1 MEPVTRRELIVG
13 SSLLAASSV
22 PAAAS
27 AESPLHEPRK
37 LKVLVAGAHPDDP
50 ESGCGGTICRY
61 VDAGNEVAVLY
72 LTRGEGGV
80 RGKSADEAAAIRTAE
95 AKKACQILK
104 ARPLFAGQIDGRTE
118 ISAAHYDAFRK
129 LLDDEKPD
137 VVFTHWPIDGHRD
150 HRACSLLVYDAWLR
164 SGRQF
169 ALYYFEVDL
178 GAQTQCF
185 RPTHYV
191 DITAVEPRK
200 ARGLLRAR
208 EPERRDG
215 FLYQL
220 SREDAPAPRHGE
232 RLPPGRGNRSPRP
245 KRARPLAGR
254 VIGARKFALFKTAP
268 LAV

>member
-95 AKKACQILK
+95 AKKACQILE

-200 ARGLLRAR
+200 REACFAHESQNAETDFYTNFHAKMHQLRGMESGFRLAEAIVRHDQSHPAACRESDRRA
-208 EPERRDG
+208 
-215 FLYQL
+215 
-220 SREDAPAPRHGE
+220 
-232 RLPPGRGNRSPRP
+232 
-245 KRARPLAGR
+245 
-254 VIGARKFALFKTAP
+254 
-268 LAV
+268 

>member
-1 MEPVTRRELIVG
+1 MNHNGSAMESVTRRELIVG

-22 PAAAS
+22 ATAARAG
-27 AESPLHEPRK
+27 SPSNEPRK
-37 LKVLVAGAHPDDP
+37 LKALVAGAHPDDP

-95 AKKACQILK
+95 AKKACEILQ

-118 ISAAHYDAFRK
+118 VSAARYDTFRK
-129 LLDDEKPD
+129 VLDGEKPD
-137 VVFTHWPIDGHRD
+137 IDFTHWPIDGHRD

-164 SGRQF
+164 SGRKF

-178 GAQTQCF
+178 GAQTQSF

-200 ARGLLRAR
+200 REACFAHESQNAATDFYPNYHAKMHQLRGM
-208 EPERRDG
+208 ESG
-215 FLYQL
+215 FGFA
-220 SREDAPAPRHGE
+220 EAFVRHDQS
-232 RLPPGRGNRSPRP
+232 PPGRLPGE
-245 KRARPLAGR
+245 
-254 VIGARKFALFKTAP
+254 
-268 LAV
+268 